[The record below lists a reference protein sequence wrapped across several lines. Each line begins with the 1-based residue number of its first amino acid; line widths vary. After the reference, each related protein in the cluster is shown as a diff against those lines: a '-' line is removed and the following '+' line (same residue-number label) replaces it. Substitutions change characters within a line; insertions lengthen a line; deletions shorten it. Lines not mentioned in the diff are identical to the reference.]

1 MKPGLSKIAVL
12 GAGSWGTALANHLAK
27 KGFAVTLWMR
37 EREIAESIE
46 KERLNK
52 LFLPGITLSENITP
66 TCDLAD
72 ALAEVSLIVSS
83 IPTQYIRSLYFDGP
97 GGGAAKLIP
106 AGVPVVITS
115 KGIEEGT
122 ALTGSGILK
131 EAGIERLTVL
141 SGPSFAKEVATGLPC
156 AVVAASADPA
166 AAEET
171 QEAFSTSAFRVYT
184 KDDVIGAELGGAL
197 KNVVA
202 LAAGISDGLGL
213 GYNARAALITR
224 GLAEIARLGVKMGA
238 RSETFSGLSGL
249 GDLVLT
255 CTGDLSRNRTV
266 GQRIGLGE
274 TLDDIVSSMN
284 MVAEGVRTAKGALLL
299 SETHGVEMPIAE
311 EVNKVL
317 YQGKGPK
324 EAVMDLMTRE
334 LKKE

>member
-1 MKPGLSKIAVL
+1 MKPGLSKIAIL

-27 KGFAVTLWMR
+27 KGYGVTLWMR
-37 EREIAESIE
+37 ESEIAESIE

-66 TCDLAD
+66 TCDLAH
-72 ALAEVSLIVSS
+72 ALSEVSLIVSS
-83 IPTQYIRSLYFDGP
+83 IPTQYIRSLFCSGD
-97 GGGAAKLIP
+97 GGGAAKLMS
-106 AGVPVVITS
+106 AGTTVVITS

-141 SGPSFAKEVATGLPC
+141 SGPSFAREVATGLPC
-156 AVVAASADPA
+156 AVVAASADPEA
-166 AAEET
+166 AKET

-266 GQRIGLGE
+266 GQRIGSGE

-299 SETHGVEMPIAE
+299 SETYGVEMPIAE